1 MYYSVALE
9 LSHTED
15 IPQHNNLRRLGFELM
30 TSDSDIRMG
39 L

>member
-15 IPQHNNLRRLGFELM
+15 IPHYNNLRRLGFGLM
-30 TSDSDIRMG
+30 TSDSDIRTG